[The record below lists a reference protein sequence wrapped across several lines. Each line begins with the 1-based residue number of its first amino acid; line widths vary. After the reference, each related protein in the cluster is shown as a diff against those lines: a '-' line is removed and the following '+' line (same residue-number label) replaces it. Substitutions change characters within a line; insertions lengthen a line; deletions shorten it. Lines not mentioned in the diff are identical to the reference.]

1 MKSDVARRTNRS
13 SPLHAFLLLLA
24 LLALLGPGSSALA
37 QPKPPAPVIKP
48 SSVISAN
55 VNPGDYIDSVS
66 ISLDGQRVA
75 FASPG
80 GPDPL
85 HIFDLTT
92 EKELFCLKNQKG
104 GFVCAALAPDGKTFA
119 TTKSIGEPARIWD
132 AKTYKVL
139 HELKHSLG
147 SNHLAYSPDSKLL
160 ATFEENNHVCLWDV
174 ATGKEIV
181 ALPFDKGGDWPRVA
195 FAPDGRSLV
204 AATWWGFVQVW
215 DLSGPTPLKE
225 LHKHKPAQS
234 IATGVAQLIHVGFT
248 PDSRLV
254 VTASQKQPVQFWD
267 VATGKLRKEVDP
279 SKYITGIR
287 AVALS
292 ADGSALALGGMNP
305 TVVLWDLTTDK
316 LSALLG
322 PFGSPVRSLAIAQ
335 DGSFLIAGH
344 GNGTAEVYKL
354 PKKN

>member
-1 MKSDVARRTNRS
+1 MYNSW
-13 SPLHAFLLLLA
+13 LLLL
-24 LLALLGPGSSALA
+24 LLALLGPGSWAVA

-48 SSVISAN
+48 SSVILA
-55 VNPGDYIDSVS
+55 NPGNWIDSLS

-75 FASPG
+75 FASAG
-80 GPDPL
+80 GADPNPL

-92 EKELFCLKNQKG
+92 GKELFSLNNQKG
-104 GFVCAALAPDGKTFA
+104 GFVCVALAPDGKTFA
-119 TTKSIGEPARIWD
+119 TTKSIGEPARLWD

-195 FAPDGRSLV
+195 FAPDGKALV

-215 DLSGPTPLKE
+215 DLSGPTPLKD
-225 LHKHKPAQS
+225 LHKQKPAQS
-234 IATGVAQLIHVGFT
+234 IATGVPQLIYVGFT
-248 PDSRLV
+248 PDDRLV

-267 VATGKLRKEVDP
+267 VATGKMRKEVDS
-279 SKYITGIR
+279 SKFITNIR

-292 ADGSALALGGMNP
+292 ADGTTLGIAGMAP

-322 PFGSPVRSLAIAQ
+322 PFESPVRSLAIAQ

>member
-1 MKSDVARRTNRS
+1 MKSNLARETNCC
-13 SPLHAFLLLLA
+13 SPLHTSWLLLVLLA
-24 LLALLGPGSSALA
+24 LLETGSWAIA
-37 QPKPPAPVIKP
+37 QPKPPAQVIKP
-48 SSVISAN
+48 SSVILAD
-55 VNPGDYIDSVS
+55 PGSWIHSVS

-75 FASPG
+75 FASADPN
-80 GPDPL
+80 PL

-92 EKELFCLKNQKG
+92 EKELFSLKNEKH
-104 GFVCAALAPDGKTFA
+104 GFVCVAFAPDGKTFA
-119 TTKSIGEPARIWD
+119 TTGSTGEPARLWD
-132 AKTYKVL
+132 AKTYTLL
-139 HELKHSLG
+139 HTLKHSLG

-160 ATFEENNHVCLWDV
+160 ATFEENSHVGLWDV

-195 FAPDGRSLV
+195 FAPDGKALV
-204 AATWWGFVQVW
+204 AATWGGVVQVW
-215 DLSGPTPLKE
+215 DLSGPTPLKD

-234 IATGVAQLIHVGFT
+234 IATGVPKLIHVGFT
-248 PDSRLV
+248 PDGRLV
-254 VTASQKQPVQFWD
+254 VTASKKQPVQFWD
-267 VATGKLRKEVDP
+267 VATGKLRKEVDT
-279 SKYITGIR
+279 SKHIIDIY

-292 ADGSALALGGMNP
+292 ADGTTLAIGGMSQ